1 MRRNRSVEQE
11 IHIKEINPI
20 NIESGV
26 IINGFPSSGITSAIA
41 TESLINTSSF
51 ELGGIIDSE
60 RFPPISIIKNGMPNY
75 PARVFVNNDLKV
87 AVFSSYLTLDVSLH
101 RSAARLMLDWLEEKK
116 ASIIV
121 SSITVKGTAGTEV
134 FGVASTGNARGKLVD
149 AGITVVENATVPGI
163 SGVLLNEGMLQGIDV
178 IVLLVS
184 SDKEFPDFQA
194 TSNLCNTLSNLVP
207 GVSCNLEK
215 LEKESKIIEQQIKQA
230 ETDTKDLSDNIYR

>member
-1 MRRNRSVEQE
+1 MDNE

-20 NIESGV
+20 NVENGIL
-26 IINGFPSSGITSAIA
+26 INGFPSSGITSAIA
-41 TESLINTSSF
+41 TESMINTSNF

-75 PARVFVNNDLKV
+75 PVRVFTNNDLKV

-101 RSAARLMLDWLEEKK
+101 RSAARLMLDWAKEKK
-116 ASIIV
+116 VSLIL
-121 SSITVKGTAGTEV
+121 SSITVKGTMGTEI
-134 FGVASTGNARGKLVD
+134 FGVASTGSARGKLVS
-149 AGITVVENATVPGI
+149 AGISVVENATVPGI
-163 SGVLLNEGMLQGIDV
+163 SGVLLNEGMIHGQDV

-194 TSNLCNTLSNLVP
+194 TSNLCNSLSKLVP
-207 GVSCNLEK
+207 GVSCNLDK

-230 ETDTKDLSDNIYR
+230 ESDTKDLSDNIYR

>member
-1 MRRNRSVEQE
+1 MENE

-20 NIESGV
+20 NVENGIL
-26 IINGFPSSGITSAIA
+26 INGFPSSGITSAIA
-41 TESLINTSSF
+41 TESMINTSNF

-75 PARVFVNNDLKV
+75 PVRVFTNNDLKV

-101 RSAARLMLDWLEEKK
+101 RSAARLMLDWAKEKK
-116 ASIIV
+116 ASLIL
-121 SSITVKGTAGTEV
+121 SSITVKGTKGTEI
-134 FGVASTGNARGKLVD
+134 FGVASTGSARGKLVS
-149 AGITVVENATVPGI
+149 AGISVVENATVPGI
-163 SGVLLNEGMLQGIDV
+163 SGVLLNEGMIHGQDV

-194 TSNLCNTLSNLVP
+194 TSNLCNSLSKLVP
-207 GVSCNLEK
+207 GVSCNLDK

-230 ETDTKDLSDNIYR
+230 ESDTKDLSDNIYR

>member
-1 MRRNRSVEQE
+1 MDNE

-20 NIESGV
+20 NVENGIL
-26 IINGFPSSGITSAIA
+26 INGFPSSGITSAIA
-41 TESLINTSSF
+41 TESMINTSNF

-75 PARVFVNNDLKV
+75 PVRVFTNNDLKV

-101 RSAARLMLDWLEEKK
+101 RSAARLMLDWAKEKK
-116 ASIIV
+116 ASLIL
-121 SSITVKGTAGTEV
+121 SSITVKGTMGTEI
-134 FGVASTGNARGKLVD
+134 FGVASTGSARGKLVS
-149 AGITVVENATVPGI
+149 AGISVVENATVPGI
-163 SGVLLNEGMLQGIDV
+163 SGVLLNEGMIHGQDV

-194 TSNLCNTLSNLVP
+194 TSNLCNSLSKLVP
-207 GVSCNLEK
+207 GVSCNLDK

-230 ETDTKDLSDNIYR
+230 ESDTKDLSDNMYR